1 MEEESEASQ
10 SDCSVS
16 SSEDDLQI
24 IGSKK
29 VQDKHANESSSDGEQ
44 E

>member
-1 MEEESEASQ
+1 M
-10 SDCSVS
+10 S

-29 VQDKHANESSSDGEQ
+29 VQDKHDNESSSEDDERQ
-44 E
+44 VAPAKKAVAA